1 MRLARSRT
9 VAARPLLALVRPRS
23 ARAAAVAATARRS
36 LTTAAASD
44 DSSRATLASQGPLEL
59 YSALVQTGELRG
71 GDGRQIDALRP
82 LQRLFEDIL
91 QDQATK
97 GPPPPPP
104 APVSS
109 GGWFSSAPAEPVL
122 PVRVAAS
129 ALGVYT
135 HGGVGCGKTMLMNL
149 FAECVEEA
157 TTVPV
162 QQVHFAAFMLNIHQR
177 LHSLKQAG
185 HQGDPI
191 PAVAEELLG
200 PPTGATIQV

>member
-1 MRLARSRT
+1 MRLARSRA

-104 APVSS
+104 APPVYPPPEPKGPDMFIPIFVATALGGYGLILVFDAAMNGFCVPFLGQCFGVADKG
-109 GGWFSSAPAEPVL
+109 GGW
-122 PVRVAAS
+122 
-129 ALGVYT
+129 G
-135 HGGVGCGKTMLMNL
+135 
-149 FAECVEEA
+149 
-157 TTVPV
+157 
-162 QQVHFAAFMLNIHQR
+162 
-177 LHSLKQAG
+177 SL
-185 HQGDPI
+185 
-191 PAVAEELLG
+191 
-200 PPTGATIQV
+200 